1 MSKLKETFEKN
12 NKIKFYKEVFKKKNS
27 RVWLVNWKIFF

>member
-12 NKIKFYKEVFKKKNS
+12 NKIKFYKEVFFKKKNS
-27 RVWLVNWKIFF
+27 RV